1 MQEKPEAQHP
11 EMHLLAATLDSHA
24 RKA

>member
-11 EMHLLAATLDSHA
+11 EMHLLAATIDSHA